1 MASMEDSSPQ
11 PAASGRNSKRW
22 LLPALLLLMLVLAVS
37 AGVMAVVAPAA
48 LITLRD
54 LLIIWIALAALL
66 AGVAL
71 VVLAQQLAQLT
82 RMLREEIKPMLED
95 VGATI
100 STVRGTARFLSENLA
115 EPVIKVST
123 SIALLRRL
131 LALFTGGR

>member
-1 MASMEDSSPQ
+1 MQDSSPQ
-11 PAASGRNSKRW
+11 PAASGRTNKRW
-22 LLPALLLLMLVLAVS
+22 LLPALLVAMLALAVS
-37 AGVMAVVAPAA
+37 ASVVAVLSPAA
-48 LITLRD
+48 LTTLRD
-54 LLIIWIALAALL
+54 LLIIWIALSALL

-71 VVLAQQLAQLT
+71 VVLVQQVAQLT

-95 VGATI
+95 VGDTI
-100 STVRGTARFLSENLA
+100 STVHGTARFLSENLA

>member
-1 MASMEDSSPQ
+1 VA
-11 PAASGRNSKRW
+11 
-22 LLPALLLLMLVLAVS
+22 VLS
-37 AGVMAVVAPAA
+37 PAA
-48 LITLRD
+48 LTTLRD

-66 AGVAL
+66 ASVAL
-71 VVLAQQLAQLT
+71 VVLAQQVAQLS

-95 VGATI
+95 VGDTI
-100 STVRGTARFLSENLA
+100 HTVHGTARFLSENLA

>member
-1 MASMEDSSPQ
+1 MEDSSPQ

-95 VGATI
+95 VGDTI

>member
-1 MASMEDSSPQ
+1 MATMEDSSAQ
-11 PAASGRNSKRW
+11 PAAGGRNNKRW
-22 LLPALLLLMLVLAVS
+22 LLPTLLVVMLVLAVS
-37 AGVMAVVAPAA
+37 ASVVAVLSPAA

-71 VVLAQQLAQLT
+71 VVLAQQVAQLT

-95 VGATI
+95 VGDTI
-100 STVRGTARFLSENLA
+100 STVHGTARFLSENLA

>member
-1 MASMEDSSPQ
+1 MQDSSPQ
-11 PAASGRNSKRW
+11 PAASGRTNKRW
-22 LLPALLLLMLVLAVS
+22 LLPALLVAMLVLAGS
-37 AGVMAVVAPAA
+37 ASVVAVLSPAA
-48 LITLRD
+48 LTTLRD

-66 AGVAL
+66 ASVAL
-71 VVLAQQLAQLT
+71 VVLAQQVAQLT

-95 VGATI
+95 VGDTI
-100 STVRGTARFLSENLA
+100 STVHGTARFLSENLA

>member
-1 MASMEDSSPQ
+1 MEDSSPQ

>member
-22 LLPALLLLMLVLAVS
+22 LLPALLLVMLVLAVS
-37 AGVMAVVAPAA
+37 AGVMAVVAPAV

-71 VVLAQQLAQLT
+71 VVLAQQLSQLS

-95 VGATI
+95 VGDTI
-100 STVRGTARFLSENLA
+100 STVHGTARFLSENLA

>member
-1 MASMEDSSPQ
+1 MQDSSPQ
-11 PAASGRNSKRW
+11 PAAGGRTNKRW
-22 LLPALLLLMLVLAVS
+22 LLPALLAAMLVLAVS
-37 AGVMAVVAPAA
+37 ASVVAVLSPAA
-48 LITLRD
+48 LTTLRD

-71 VVLAQQLAQLT
+71 VVLAQQVAQLT

-95 VGATI
+95 VGDTI
-100 STVRGTARFLSENLA
+100 STVHGTARFLSENLA

-131 LALFTGGR
+131 LTLFTGAR

>member
-1 MASMEDSSPQ
+1 MQDSSPQ
-11 PAASGRNSKRW
+11 PAASGRTNKRW
-22 LLPALLLLMLVLAVS
+22 LLPALLVAMLVLAGS
-37 AGVMAVVAPAA
+37 ASVVAVLSPAA
-48 LITLRD
+48 LTMLRD

-66 AGVAL
+66 ASVAL
-71 VVLAQQLAQLT
+71 VVLAQQVAQLT

-95 VGATI
+95 VGDTI
-100 STVRGTARFLSENLA
+100 STVHGTARFLSENLA

>member
-1 MASMEDSSPQ
+1 MQDSSPQ
-11 PAASGRNSKRW
+11 PAASGRTNKRW
-22 LLPALLLLMLVLAVS
+22 LLPALLVAMLVLVGS
-37 AGVMAVVAPAA
+37 ASVVAVLSPAA
-48 LITLRD
+48 LTMLRD

-66 AGVAL
+66 ASVAL
-71 VVLAQQLAQLT
+71 VVLAQQVAQLS

-95 VGATI
+95 VGDTI
-100 STVRGTARFLSENLA
+100 STVHGTARFLSENLA

>member
-1 MASMEDSSPQ
+1 MKDSSPQ